1 MKLVVISQTFTSVKY
16 QGITWPLY
24 RHLTEGMRKTR
35 PAKETSNR
43 YSPLKY
49 IQGV

>member
-1 MKLVVISQTFTSVKY
+1 MKLVVISQTFTSVKC
-16 QGITWPLY
+16 QGIFGPCIDIWLRGCVKP
-24 RHLTEGMRKTR
+24 R

-43 YSPLKY
+43 HSPFKY